1 MVDRLHRVQRRLE
14 LLRKVCG
21 HRLYAL
27 WVTVLVLGLRRS
39 EACGLH
45 WSDVDLD
52 KGTLRITRGLQR
64 TGGALQELPT
74 KTRRSRRT
82 VPLPPVVV
90 QALRAHRDRQEK
102 ERANTRHWQDTPYVF
117 TSRVGTPLEPRTVTR
132 TFHALCDRHGLR
144 RVRLHDLRHTCVS
157 LLLALGVS
165 PRIVMEI
172 VGHSAIEMTM
182 NVYAH
187 VSLDNQRAALDLL
200 MR

>member
-1 MVDRLHRVQRRLE
+1 M
-14 LLRKVCG
+14 
-21 HRLYAL
+21 
-27 WVTVLVLGLRRS
+27 TVLVLGLRRS

-52 KGTLRITRGLQR
+52 KSTLRITRGLQH
-64 TGGALQELPT
+64 TGGALRELPT

-82 VPLPPVVV
+82 VPLPPVVA
-90 QALRAHRDRQEK
+90 QALREHRDRQDM

-117 TSRVGTPLEPRTVTR
+117 TSRVGTPLEPRTLTR
-132 TFHALCDRHGLR
+132 TFHALCERIGLR

-165 PRIVMEI
+165 PRVVMDI

-187 VSLDNQRAALDLL
+187 VSLDNQRTALDLL
-200 MR
+200 NAQLVDTDGDDA